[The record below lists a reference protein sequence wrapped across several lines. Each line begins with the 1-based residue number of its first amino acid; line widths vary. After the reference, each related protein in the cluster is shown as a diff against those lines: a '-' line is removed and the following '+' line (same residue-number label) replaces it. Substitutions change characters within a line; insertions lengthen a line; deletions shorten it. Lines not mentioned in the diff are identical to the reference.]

1 MLFGY
6 MRVSSKS
13 QDSKNGEARQKEALL
28 AFGVEEKNL
37 FYDVMTGKD
46 MKRPQLEELKKY
58 LREGDSVVV
67 SELSR
72 LGRDTKGVIT
82 LVEEL
87 HENGVSVISLKE
99 NITFDDSPMG
109 RCFLPLVSALSQLER
124 ELINERCQEGRELAK

>member
-109 RCFLPLVSALSQLER
+109 RCFLTLVSAFSQLER